1 MKWIKSGRWYGLVG
15 QTKWYDVWHCG
26 DGDDAYFLYFGTLDS
41 QQQVRTLEEAKA
53 IVEAMYA
60 LRNEE

>member
-15 QTKWYDVWHCG
+15 QTKWYGVWHG
-26 DGDDAYFLYFGTLDS
+26 GGDAYFLYFGTFNS
-41 QQQVRTLEEAKA
+41 QQEVRTLEEAKA

-60 LRNEE
+60 LQEAG